1 MLCNNYNKTMFNN
14 WLGKSQKILS
24 LFSVAN
30 TQNNGS
36 RVSSSGLSLSFL
48 MKYGNRIRQSLE
60 SQLWH
65 SMRSSKVYT
74 HVWPYLPKW
83 EDSGW
88 GDPSEPALLG
98 VLDAIVYQKD
108 WHHVTEVFDSGNLGA
123 AHDFS
128 GLHLYECCC
137 ILLSI
142 LN

>member
-60 SQLWH
+60 SQL
-65 SMRSSKVYT
+65 
-74 HVWPYLPKW
+74 
-83 EDSGW
+83 
-88 GDPSEPALLG
+88 
-98 VLDAIVYQKD
+98 
-108 WHHVTEVFDSGNLGA
+108 
-123 AHDFS
+123 
-128 GLHLYECCC
+128 
-137 ILLSI
+137 
-142 LN
+142 